1 MKFKCVFEAPDD
13 FEPGCCPNCSLSF
26 IDWSSDQDISCP
38 LNCSYEECPLEKVEE
53 NRKEVEKTS
62 NDKTYEL
69 VNTLRKYVTELA
81 KLNHKDSNKIDAL
94 YWKYCLSDIATG
106 LIVIE
111 TYIKN
116 GKCE

>member
-1 MKFKCVFEAPDD
+1 MKYKYVFEAPDD
-13 FEPGCCPNCSLSF
+13 FEAGCCANCPLSI
-26 IDWSSDQDISCP
+26 IDWGNDQDLSCA
-38 LNCSYEECPLEKVEE
+38 LHCCYEECQLEKV
-53 NRKEVEKTS
+53 NS
-62 NDKTYEL
+62 DKTYEL

-94 YWKYCLSDIATG
+94 YWQYCLSDIAEG